1 MPQAAASDD
10 RIHRGI
16 AALQRV
22 ADAFALRRRQLAA
35 TASLTEAQWRLL
47 QEVEDEDFMPSMF
60 ARRRE
65 CTPAAVSRGLRGLLE
80 AGLVET
86 AVSAAD
92 GRQRHYRPT
101 AAGRAV
107 LRRLREKR
115 RRAIQAVWRRFDAGE
130 LDAFV
135 RFATAL
141 SESLESYASRGGESG
156 RGQRPRNTGSRRSR
170 SAASASA

>member
-1 MPQAAASDD
+1 MPQPPDD
-10 RIHRGI
+10 RIHRAI
-16 AALQRV
+16 AALQRL

-35 TASLTEAQWRLL
+35 GAALSEAEWRLL

-65 CTPAAVSRGLRGLLE
+65 CSPAAVSRGLRGLLE

-86 AVSAAD
+86 AVSDAD
-92 GRQRHYRPT
+92 GRQRRYRPT
-101 AAGRAV
+101 AAGRGV

-115 RRAIQAVWRRFDAGE
+115 QRAIQAVWQRFDAAE

-141 SESLESYASRGGESG
+141 SEGLEAYASSDAGPARA
-156 RGQRPRNTGSRRSR
+156 QRPRKTGSRRSR
-170 SAASASA
+170 RAASASA